1 MRRIKRNSRL
11 KRFIK
16 DITTHTPSAKM
27 IFLPVLLWLAFS
39 TVGYNTANASTHEI
53 TKVEAAQI
61 LSHMGYE
68 NVKVGALI
76 KGIGG
81 VGAGAFSSENM
92 ALIVAVGTR
101 NRMSK
106 EISVTI
112 FYDADHGWF
121 YYETVRDKLTRQ
133 YEIRL
138 WTKDGYKK
146 VEHPEPEPEPEEKQ
160 NEDDSK

>member
-1 MRRIKRNSRL
+1 M
-11 KRFIK
+11 RFIK
-16 DITTHTPSAKM
+16 DIATHTPFARM
-27 IFLPVLLWLAFS
+27 VFLPVILWFAFS
-39 TVGYNTANASTHEI
+39 TVGFSTANASPPEI
-53 TKVEAAQI
+53 TKAEAAQI
-61 LSHMGYE
+61 LGHMGYE
-68 NVKVGALI
+68 NVTVGALI

-92 ALIVAVGTR
+92 ALIAAVGTR

-133 YEIRL
+133 YEVRI

-146 VEHPEPEPEPEEKQ
+146 VEHPEPEPKPDSEPEEKQ
-160 NEDDSK
+160 EEKQNKDDSKE

>member
-1 MRRIKRNSRL
+1 
-11 KRFIK
+11 
-16 DITTHTPSAKM
+16 M
-27 IFLPVLLWLAFS
+27 IFLLIILWLAFPS
-39 TVGYNTANASTHEI
+39 VGFNTANASTPEI
-53 TKVEAAQI
+53 TKAEAAQI
-61 LSHMGYE
+61 LGHMGYE

-92 ALIVAVGTR
+92 ASIVAVGTR

-112 FYDADHGWF
+112 FYDSDHGWF
-121 YYETVRDKLTRQ
+121 YYESVRDELTRQ
-133 YEIRL
+133 YEVRI

-146 VEHPEPEPEPEEKQ
+146 VEHPEPEPEPETEPEEKLEEKQ
-160 NEDDSK
+160 SEDDSKE

>member
-1 MRRIKRNSRL
+1 MK
-11 KRFIK
+11 FIK
-16 DITTHTPSAKM
+16 DITTHTPFARM
-27 IFLPVLLWLAFS
+27 VFILVILWFASLS
-39 TVGYNTANASTHEI
+39 VGFRTANASTPEI
-53 TKVEAAQI
+53 TKAEAAQI

-76 KGIGG
+76 KGVGG

-92 ALIVAVGTR
+92 ASIVAVGTR

-121 YYETVRDKLTRQ
+121 YYESVRDELTRQ
-133 YEIRL
+133 YEVRI

-146 VEHPEPEPEPEEKQ
+146 IEHPEPEPKKKQEEKQ
-160 NEDDSK
+160 SEDDSKE

>member
-1 MRRIKRNSRL
+1 MI
-11 KRFIK
+11 FIK
-16 DITTHTPSAKM
+16 NIATHTPFARTV
-27 IFLPVLLWLAFS
+27 FLPVILWLALT
-39 TVGYNTANASTHEI
+39 TVGFSTANASTPEI

-61 LSHMGYE
+61 LGHMGYE
-68 NVKVGALI
+68 NVTVGALI

-92 ALIVAVGTR
+92 ASIVAVGTR

-112 FYDADHGWF
+112 YYDADHGWF
-121 YYETVRDKLTRQ
+121 YYETVRDELSRQ
-133 YEIRL
+133 YEVRI

-146 VEHPEPEPEPEEKQ
+146 VEHPEPEPEPDSEPEEKLEEKQ
-160 NEDDSK
+160 NEDDSKE